1 MSKLKKL
8 AKKAGNAVG
17 GAVSDVGS
25 AVNKAGDA
33 IAKATGLDKVSIPT
47 PPPAPAPKI
56 IENIGNKLSQ
66 GAQWV
71 GDTVNDILAPGTSDR
86 KPQTKI
92 SGPNP
97 LEQERS
103 MKQPLK
109 NYGTVAAADTFRDKD
124 FEGLQPLTSIPI
136 LDNLRSARQSPE
148 GEGIPEEGVKVAANG
163 VPIGF
168 SKKQPSTLEA
178 LANKVTETFGKG
190 YKKVDENVIE
200 PLKQT
205 WKEGTDDMNTKI
217 FRFQYGGLA
226 TPDEVEMYRKASAA
240 GDKQMME
247 SLNKQLERRKQQ
259 RAGAK

>member
-1 MSKLKKL
+1 MSKFKKFVN
-8 AKKAGNAVG
+8 K
-17 GAVSDVGS
+17 VSS
-25 AVNKAGDA
+25 AVNKAGDT
-33 IAKATGLDKVSIPT
+33 IAQTTGLDKISIPS

-97 LEQERS
+97 LEQERN

-148 GEGIPEEGVKVAANG
+148 GGGLPEEGVQVAANG
-163 VPIGF
+163 IPISF
-168 SKKQPSTLEA
+168 AKKQPTTLEKIA
-178 LANKVTETFGKG
+178 DTIAEGVGKG
-190 YKKVDENVIE
+190 TKTINENVIE

-226 TPDEVEMYRKASAA
+226 TPAEVELFRIASANN
-240 GDKQMME
+240 DKQTME
-247 SLNKQLERRKQQ
+247 RLNKTLEQRKQQ
-259 RAGAK
+259 RAGAR